1 MPHDKDAQI
10 FIYWDDEQTNNNFKK
25 PISKMDN
32 KNPDSFADFVDE
44 LTNSPSNANA
54 CSIENDDCEGCG
66 S

>member
-1 MPHDKDAQI
+1 MAHDKQI
-10 FIYWDDEQTNNNFKK
+10 FIYWDDELTNNKNLELFN
-25 PISKMDN
+25 MDN

-54 CSIENDDCEGCG
+54 CSIDNDDCEGCG